1 MAAPASIHVRRGHA
15 RAGTAEREANCS
27 DALFASA
34 RLSSSTRTAAAE
46 GCGYESGT
54 RRRVRLAREDWR
66 GIASTGNSKTK
77 PISGA
82 AQTPL
87 VLAPPK

>member
-1 MAAPASIHVRRGHA
+1 MAGV
-15 RAGTAEREANCS
+15 EFV
-27 DALFASA
+27 D
-34 RLSSSTRTAAAE
+34 RTVVGW

-77 PISGA
+77 PISRA
-82 AQTPL
+82 A
-87 VLAPPK
+87 